1 MGETTSRI
9 TFWRRLGG
17 WAAELVLVFIGVYA
31 AFWLN
36 NFQQHQHD
44 AERRDQILASIE
56 RTLSEGI
63 ESGKNNR
70 VKEEEEAAKFQR
82 ALGAGEMPPLHPFV
96 FTTDYSPGDFA
107 TLLQSGG
114 TELLDLETRT
124 ALRNDESVIR
134 WGLSR
139 LQRYQKLSDELIVPN
154 LDQGI
159 SFFTIPR
166 QKNCGNVL
174 KYIPKPC
181 KQRWNSLA
189 IWNELT
195 PICSS
200 KSKPNGNTARNGIR
214 ALQPRAKSKQSQLLM
229 RFRFGSW

>member
-1 MGETTSRI
+1 LPIGHCLHGRNSWSRYI
-9 TFWRRLGG
+9 LAAIGPLGG
-17 WAAELVLVFIGVYA
+17 GVDSGFHRCLCRILVEQLS
-31 AFWLN
+31 
-36 NFQQHQHD
+36 QHQHD

-70 VKEEEEAAKFQR
+70 AEQEQEAAKFQR
-82 ALGAGEMPPLHPFV
+82 ALDAGEMPPLRPFV

-154 LDQGI
+154 LDHDI
-159 SFFTIPR
+159 SFFYDPAET
-166 QKNCGNVL
+166 
-174 KYIPKPC
+174 
-181 KQRWNSLA
+181 
-189 IWNELT
+189 
-195 PICSS
+195 
-200 KSKPNGNTARNGIR
+200 
-214 ALQPRAKSKQSQLLM
+214 
-229 RFRFGSW
+229 F